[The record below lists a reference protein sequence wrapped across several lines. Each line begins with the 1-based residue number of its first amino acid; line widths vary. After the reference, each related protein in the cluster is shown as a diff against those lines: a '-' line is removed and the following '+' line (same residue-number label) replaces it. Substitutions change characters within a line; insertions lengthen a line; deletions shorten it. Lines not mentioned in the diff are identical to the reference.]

1 MKIIKYVASLFVL
14 CLTTSSYATSLTG
27 QAFTATL
34 SYAPTNYLE
43 TVTGIVGAGY
53 EVSTSWYVLELDADE
68 LGRVY
73 SYTGGAVYQ
82 DVFKVEITFPDLLS
96 QQFSVPS
103 GAPFQKNS
111 KWGWSWLEATESN
124 QLTFSYGGSYYDP
137 YGSAFYDWWGYN
149 FEANPNYQPDGNGG
163 GTNVPEPS
171 GLVLIGLG
179 LLGLIASRRRLGMF
193 V

>member
-53 EVSTSWYVLELDADE
+53 EVSTSWYVLELDADD

-111 KWGWSWLEATESN
+111 KWGWSWLEATDTN

-149 FEANPNYQPDGNGG
+149 FETNPNYQPSGNGG

>member
-1 MKIIKYVASLFVL
+1 
-14 CLTTSSYATSLTG
+14 
-27 QAFTATL
+27 
-34 SYAPTNYLE
+34 
-43 TVTGIVGAGY
+43 
-53 EVSTSWYVLELDADE
+53 VSTPWYVLELDADNF
-68 LGRVY
+68 GRVY
-73 SYTGGAVYQ
+73 SYTGGTVYQ
-82 DVFKVEITFPDLLS
+82 DVFKVQITFPDLLS

-111 KWGWSWLEATESN
+111 KWGWSWLEATGSN

-149 FEANPNYQPDGNGG
+149 FETNPNYQPDSNGG
-163 GTNVPEPS
+163 GTSVPESS

-179 LLGLIASRRRLGMF
+179 LLGLIASRRRMEMI